1 MTTVITLYRW
11 QSLGDAVDDIRR
23 HAERLRAGGWEMADK
38 VASAVEQFGAS
49 AAYDAL
55 VEHTGLQRHTLQNM
69 ASAAR
74 RFPPGQRNDSLS
86 IAHHVAVLGLD
97 EGRADYLLSEAEA
110 HNLPVR
116 TLRGLAHG
124 TNGRQLP
131 VDGNS
136 VAHAYAPVL
145 QFATAQGMTPA
156 DVLEA
161 VQAHASYQATYGQVD
176 DEPPYCNDIMY
187 AEAEGRRY
195 QSVRCP
201 HCGKDVEL

>member
-1 MTTVITLYRW
+1 MTTTVLTLYRW

-74 RFPPGQRNDSLS
+74 RFPPGERNDSLS
-86 IAHHVAVLGLD
+86 ISHHVAVLGLD
-97 EGRADYLLSEAEA
+97 DDRADYLLSEAEA

-116 TLRGLAHG
+116 MLRGLAHG
-124 TNGRQLP
+124 NGQAP
-131 VDGNS
+131 VNGS
-136 VAHAYAPVL
+136 GAAHAYAPAL
-145 QFATAQGMTPA
+145 QYAAAQGMTPA

-161 VQAHASYQATYGQVD
+161 VRAHASYQATYGPMD
-176 DEPPYCNDIMY
+176 DEPPYCNDSMY
-187 AEAEGRRY
+187 VEPVQRRR